1 MAITISDDVL
11 KEAGL
16 SERDALIEIA
26 CRLFDLEKLHLP
38 AAARLAGL
46 SRAEFEG
53 ELRARKIAIYRPT
66 VEELMQELEGMRRL
80 GF

>member
-1 MAITISDDVL
+1 MAITISDEVL

-38 AAARLAGL
+38 AAAKLAGL
-46 SRAEFEG
+46 SRASFEG

-66 VEELMQELEGMRRL
+66 VEDLRQELEALRRA
-80 GF
+80 GI